1 MRPVVA
7 SQVLLPVGDLHK
19 TAVRKLAAD
28 AGLCTADAKE
38 SMGICFIGKRSMAG
52 ACVCV

>member
-28 AGLCTADAKE
+28 ELPLLDEAEAV
-38 SMGICFIGKRSMAG
+38 ICMRKHS
-52 ACVCV
+52 